1 MKDHEE
7 FSTLS
12 AAERRVLIIAELKR
26 KSRIRTLLRGLPLD
40 EVREIIDR
48 MKGVLNELEE
58 EYKKREEEEKE
69 KRAQAERIMSD
80 MESCGVDIGLLNE
93 MFTSKSEPDNAKYS
107 KDVARM
113 LSRGWELSSW
123 SATVSHRRS
132 KKMSAAKFGRSSS
145 GPKCHSLLKHTLSP
159 HHHAF
164 LVLCR
169 TDIQRTFFD

>member
-12 AAERRVLIIAELKR
+12 AAERRELIIAELKR

-69 KRAQAERIMSD
+69 AICNLWLEHSD
-80 MESCGVDIGLLNE
+80 
-93 MFTSKSEPDNAKYS
+93 FQSKSPA
-107 KDVARM
+107 
-113 LSRGWELSSW
+113 
-123 SATVSHRRS
+123 SAFSIKVG
-132 KKMSAAKFGRSSS
+132 M
-145 GPKCHSLLKHTLSP
+145 
-159 HHHAF
+159 
-164 LVLCR
+164 
-169 TDIQRTFFD
+169 

>member
-12 AAERRVLIIAELKR
+12 AAERRELIIAELKR

-80 MESCGVDIGLLNE
+80 MESCE
-93 MFTSKSEPDNAKYS
+93 
-107 KDVARM
+107 
-113 LSRGWELSSW
+113 
-123 SATVSHRRS
+123 
-132 KKMSAAKFGRSSS
+132 
-145 GPKCHSLLKHTLSP
+145 
-159 HHHAF
+159 
-164 LVLCR
+164 
-169 TDIQRTFFD
+169 

>member
-12 AAERRVLIIAELKR
+12 AAERRELIIAELKR

-69 KRAQAERIMSD
+69 KRVQAERIMSD
-80 MESCGVDIGLLNE
+80 MESCGVDINLLNE
-93 MFTSKSEPDNAKYS
+93 MYTSKSEPDNAKYS
-107 KDVARM
+107 KDGA
-113 LSRGWELSSW
+113 SW
-123 SATVSHRRS
+123 SGQGRRPDAFKGLGHVELERFRIPQ
-132 KKMSAAKFGRSSS
+132 KK
-145 GPKCHSLLKHTLSP
+145 
-159 HHHAF
+159 
-164 LVLCR
+164 
-169 TDIQRTFFD
+169 

>member
-12 AAERRVLIIAELKR
+12 AAERRELIIAELKR

-80 MESCGVDIGLLNE
+80 MESCGVDINLLNE
-93 MFTSKSEPDNAKYS
+93 MYTSKSEPDNAKYS
-107 KDVARM
+107 KDGV
-113 LSRGWELSSW
+113 SW
-123 SATVSHRRS
+123 
-132 KKMSAAKFGRSSS
+132 
-145 GPKCHSLLKHTLSP
+145 
-159 HHHAF
+159 
-164 LVLCR
+164 
-169 TDIQRTFFD
+169 